1 MSIKERRHRKHKPT
15 VEWGWTDC
23 SSFFSGANWMK
34 LQVCW
39 QQMGCLQLAMSGKEQ
54 RFIYLPS
61 YIFLWVWFGPCF
73 TVLYFTI
80 FSPGPQ
86 TSREAEH
93 WFVSA
98 TSHIQM
104 MINQEVTHLGFWMH
118 SCRQKVA
125 SLLDPLHNCPWPAP
139 SINGWFTSCLTEH
152 FFTAFLY
159 FIFQITTKGE
169 ATLCYRRDA
178 DPSSY
183 FTTPIFSCAVWFAAF
198 NWGASVFSP
207 FSLTTVKFAATL
219 PLLSCLFS
227 CLAVDSVLL
236 VLRWWTGVVV
246 FTWMGILPGGRRGSS
261 PMLTVRL
268 V

>member
-1 MSIKERRHRKHKPT
+1 
-15 VEWGWTDC
+15 
-23 SSFFSGANWMK
+23 MK

-54 RFIYLPS
+54 RFIYLLS
-61 YIFLWVWFGPCF
+61 DIFFEFDLDLAFQF
-73 TVLYFTI
+73 FTI
-80 FSPGPQ
+80 FSPSPQ

-104 MINQEVTHLGFWMH
+104 MINQEVTHLGFWKH

-125 SLLDPLHNCPWPAP
+125 SVLDPLHNCPWPAL
-139 SINGWFTSCLTEH
+139 SIKGWFTFCSTTEL

-169 ATLCYRRDA
+169 ATLCYRWDA
-178 DPSSY
+178 DPLPY
-183 FTTPIFSCAVWFAAF
+183 FTTPIFSCAVWLAAF